1 MSPFTLLF
9 PDSHC
14 VLWQPAKARRKLSVL
29 SVVQLQIHLKG
40 KRSSRAHY
48 GVCARARVDI
58 SFRKWLANDDYI
70 SFCLDLSGA
79 KRLLV
84 LCVPDGNRQTHSWHS
99 CAQLMSSPPE
109 PEPSGRQQDES

>member
-14 VLWQPAKARRKLSVL
+14 VLWQADKAQRKLSVL

-48 GVCARARVDI
+48 GVHVDI
-58 SFRKWLANDDYI
+58 GFHKWLANDDYI

-84 LCVPDGNRQTHSWHS
+84 VSVPDGNRQAYSWHS
-99 CAQLMSSPPE
+99 CAELMSSPSE
-109 PEPSGRQQDES
+109 PEPPGRQKD